1 MNCRYI
7 SQPAGYI
14 SQSGGEI
21 SQPAGYISQSGEEI
35 SQPAEISAK
44 VEGESAKLQKYQ
56 PKWRGNQPNSRNISQ
71 SGGGISQTPEISAK
85 VERKSANLQD
95 ISQSGEEISQPAGY
109 ISQTK

>member
-21 SQPAGYISQSGEEI
+21 SQPAGYISQSRGEI
-35 SQPAEISAK
+35 SQPA
-44 VEGESAKLQKYQ
+44 
-56 PKWRGNQPNSRNISQ
+56 
-71 SGGGISQTPEISAK
+71 EISAK
-85 VERKSANLQD
+85 VERKSANLQKY
-95 ISQSGEEISQPAGY
+95 QPKWRGNQPTCRN